1 MFPAPTQLLSL
12 LSAPTNKYKNL
23 NEQGGTCMKKALLA
37 IFPAFILAVVMVA
50 PVFAGVT
57 VYNGKIEETVSPGKT
72 YTYTMTVQNSA
83 DSPADFGVEI
93 DGYGTSANQD
103 FVMLSPTN
111 DTSPESAREMLTVTP
126 TAFHLEANAMQDLTV
141 TATIPPGTGAGGRY
155 AIVFIHTIAPS
166 GQQVATVS
174 AIAARVLLTVTGNT
188 TDTSSQVT
196 AVDPIAAANNNAAG
210 VLVTVTD
217 NGNYYVKPQVEA
229 TLMDG
234 SKTIATGTIDT
245 GWPIIPGFSRQYQ
258 VNFTGNGTIS
268 AGQYQVDVTVKDDAG
283 NLITS
288 TTAPVQFTTKQ
299 VLQTTT
305 TTASGAAPG
314 ASTVTVVQKASANI
328 NWTIIVVAVIGG
340 VIVIVLLVMVLQ
352 KRKIS

>member
-1 MFPAPTQLLSL
+1 
-12 LSAPTNKYKNL
+12 
-23 NEQGGTCMKKALLA
+23 MKKAFLA
-37 IFPAFILAVVMVA
+37 IFLALVMAVALAA

-57 VYNGKIEETVSPGKT
+57 VYNGKIEEAVSPGKT
-72 YTYTMTVQNSA
+72 YIYTMTVQNSA
-83 DSPADFGVEI
+83 DSPADFGVEV

-103 FVMLSPTN
+103 FVMLSPAN

-126 TAFHLEANAMQDLTV
+126 TAFHLEANATQDLTV

-155 AIVFIHTIAPS
+155 AIVFIHTIAAS

-174 AIAARVLLTVTGNT
+174 AVAARVLLTVTGNT
-188 TDTSSQVT
+188 TDTTTQVT
-196 AVDPIAAANNNAAG
+196 VVDLVSAANNNTAG

-229 TLMDG
+229 TLMNG
-234 SKTIATGTIDT
+234 SQVIATGTVNT

-258 VNFTGNGTIS
+258 VNFTGNGTIP
-268 AGQYQVDVTVKDDAG
+268 AGKYQVAVTVKDNTG
-283 NLITS
+283 NVLTS
-288 TTAPVQFTTKQ
+288 TTTPLQFSTKQ

-305 TTASGAAPG
+305 TASGAAPV
-314 ASTVTVVQKASANI
+314 APTITVVEKGGSTI

-340 VIVIVLLVMVLQ
+340 VIIIVLLVLVLQ
-352 KRKIS
+352 KRKTS

>member
-1 MFPAPTQLLSL
+1 
-12 LSAPTNKYKNL
+12 
-23 NEQGGTCMKKALLA
+23 MKKAFLA
-37 IFPAFILAVVMVA
+37 IFPALVMAVALAA
-50 PVFAGVT
+50 PVFAGVA

-83 DSPADFGVEI
+83 DSPADFGVEV

-103 FVMLSPTN
+103 FVMLSPAN

-126 TAFHLEANAMQDLTV
+126 TNFHLEANAMQDLTV

-155 AIVFIHTIAPS
+155 AIVFIHTIAAS

-174 AIAARVLLTVTGNT
+174 AMAARVCLTISGNSI
-188 TDTSSQVT
+188 DTSTQVT
-196 AVDPIAAANNNAAG
+196 AVDPITAADNNTAG
-210 VLVTVTD
+210 VLVTVND

-234 SKTIATGTIDT
+234 SKTIATGSIDT
-245 GWPIIPGFSRQYQ
+245 GWPIIPGYSRQYQ
-258 VNFTGNGTIS
+258 VNFTGNGTIP
-268 AGQYQVDVTVKDDAG
+268 AGKYQVAVNVKDGAG
-283 NLITS
+283 NLLTQG
-288 TTAPVQFTTKQ
+288 TYPVQFTSKQ

-305 TTASGAAPG
+305 TASGAAAG
-314 ASTVTVVQKASANI
+314 ASTITVVEKSGNAI

-340 VIVIVLLVMVLQ
+340 IIVIVLLVLVLQ
-352 KRKIS
+352 KRKTS

>member
-1 MFPAPTQLLSL
+1 
-12 LSAPTNKYKNL
+12 
-23 NEQGGTCMKKALLA
+23 MKKAFLA
-37 IFPAFILAVVMVA
+37 IFLALILAVALAA

-83 DSPADFGVEI
+83 DSPADFGVEV

-111 DTSPESAREMLTVTP
+111 DTSPESARTMLTVTP
-126 TAFHLEANAMQDLTV
+126 TNFHLEANATQELTV

-155 AIVFIHTIAPS
+155 AIVFIHTIAAS
-166 GQQVATVS
+166 DQQVATVS
-174 AIAARVLLTVTGNT
+174 AVAARVLLTVTGNT
-188 TDTSSQVT
+188 TDTSTQVT
-196 AVDPIAAANNNAAG
+196 AVDPITAMNNNTAG

-234 SKTIATGTIDT
+234 SKIIATGSVNT
-245 GWPIIPGFSRQYQ
+245 GWPIIPGYSRQYQ
-258 VNFTGNGTIS
+258 VNFTGQGTIP
-268 AGQYQVDVTVKDDAG
+268 AGKYQVDVTVKDAAG

-288 TTAPVQFTTKQ
+288 TTVPVQFSSKQ
-299 VLQTTT
+299 VFQTTT
-305 TTASGAAPG
+305 TTSGTAPS
-314 ASTVTVVQKASANI
+314 ASTITVVEKSGANI

-340 VIVIVLLVMVLQ
+340 VIIIVLLVLVLQ
-352 KRKIS
+352 KRKTS

>member
-1 MFPAPTQLLSL
+1 
-12 LSAPTNKYKNL
+12 
-23 NEQGGTCMKKALLA
+23 MKKAFLA
-37 IFPAFILAVVMVA
+37 IFPALVMAVALAA
-50 PVFAGVT
+50 PVFAGVA

-83 DSPADFGVEI
+83 DSPADFGVEV

-103 FVMLSPTN
+103 FVMLSAAN

-126 TAFHLEANAMQDLTV
+126 TNFHLEANAMQDLTV

-155 AIVFIHTIAPS
+155 AIVFIHTIAAS

-174 AIAARVLLTVTGNT
+174 AMAARVCLTISGNSI
-188 TDTSSQVT
+188 DTSTQVT
-196 AVDPIAAANNNAAG
+196 AVDPITAADNNTAG
-210 VLVTVTD
+210 VLVTVND

-234 SKTIATGTIDT
+234 SKTIATGSIDT
-245 GWPIIPGFSRQYQ
+245 GWPIIPGYSRQYQ
-258 VNFTGNGTIS
+258 VNFTGNGTIP
-268 AGQYQVDVTVKDDAG
+268 AGKYQVAVNVKDGAG
-283 NLITS
+283 NLLTQG
-288 TTAPVQFTTKQ
+288 TYPVQFTSKQ

-305 TTASGAAPG
+305 TASGAAAG
-314 ASTVTVVQKASANI
+314 ASTITVVEKSGNAI

-340 VIVIVLLVMVLQ
+340 IIVIVLLVLVLQ
-352 KRKIS
+352 KRKTS

>member
-1 MFPAPTQLLSL
+1 
-12 LSAPTNKYKNL
+12 
-23 NEQGGTCMKKALLA
+23 MKKAFLA
-37 IFPAFILAVVMVA
+37 IFLALILAVALAA

-83 DSPADFGVEI
+83 DSPADFGVEV

-111 DTSPESAREMLTVTP
+111 DTSPESARTMLTVTP
-126 TAFHLEANAMQDLTV
+126 TNFHLEANATQELTV

-155 AIVFIHTIAPS
+155 AIVFIHTIAAS

-174 AIAARVLLTVTGNT
+174 AVAARVLLTVTGNT
-188 TDTSSQVT
+188 TDTSTQVT
-196 AVDPIAAANNNAAG
+196 AVDPITAMNNNTAG

-234 SKTIATGTIDT
+234 SKIIATGSVNT
-245 GWPIIPGFSRQYQ
+245 GWPIIPGYSRQYQ
-258 VNFTGNGTIS
+258 VNFTGQGTIP
-268 AGQYQVDVTVKDDAG
+268 AGKYQVDIIVKDAAG

-288 TTAPVQFTTKQ
+288 TTVPVQFSSKQ
-299 VLQTTT
+299 VFQTTT
-305 TTASGAAPG
+305 TTSGTAPS
-314 ASTVTVVQKASANI
+314 ASTITVVEKSGANI

-340 VIVIVLLVMVLQ
+340 VIVTILLVLVLQ
-352 KRKIS
+352 KRKTS